1 MDNVNTET
9 IPINL
14 WIGGR
19 SYRIRI
25 NKDDEEKVR
34 FAVKVADDR
43 IAEFKNMFAG
53 RDDQDFIAMCLLMY
67 ATDQAVDVDA
77 LTTVQKDRLN
87 AMIHKI
93 DATLGTVEK
102 KNDAKK

>member
-1 MDNVNTET
+1 MDNINTET

-25 NKDDEEKVR
+25 NKEDEEKVR

-43 IAEFKNMFAG
+43 IAEFRNMFAG

-67 ATDQAVDVDA
+67 ATDQAVDIDA
-77 LTTVQKDRLN
+77 LTTVQKDRVNSL
-87 AMIHKI
+87 IHQI
-93 DATLGTVEK
+93 DTTLDSIDNNK
-102 KNDAKK
+102 KK

>member
-1 MDNVNTET
+1 MDQVREET

-25 NKDDEEKVR
+25 KKEDEEQVR

-43 IAEFKNMFAG
+43 IAEFRNMFAG

-67 ATDQAVDVDA
+67 ATDQAVDVNA
-77 LTTVQKDRLN
+77 LTTVQKDVVNTLIN
-87 AMIHKI
+87 KI
-93 DATLGTVEK
+93 DGTLAKINQK
-102 KNDAKK
+102 KARK